1 MFHELLTDKNV
12 KYYTGVETKLL
23 SLFFFYKQFIIMF
36 VSLLH
41 GDGKVSPNAKRDE
54 ETLTRRDLA
63 CTDDIKTWMTESQL
77 KLNDDKTESEL
88 GIPYFRCSGIV
99 GRCPS
104 GTLY

>member
-1 MFHELLTDKNV
+1 
-12 KYYTGVETKLL
+12 
-23 SLFFFYKQFIIMF
+23 MF